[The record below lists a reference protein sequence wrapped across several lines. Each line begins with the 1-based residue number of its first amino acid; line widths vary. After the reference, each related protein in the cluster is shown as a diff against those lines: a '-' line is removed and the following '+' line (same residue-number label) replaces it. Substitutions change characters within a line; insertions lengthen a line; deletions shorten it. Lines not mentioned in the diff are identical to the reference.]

1 MAYIRKDI
9 KNLISL
15 MDRKFIVDTPLRKWI
30 KLNTYPKHNLI
41 IKTKK
46 EYRCTNCNKIFYDN
60 TPIGD
65 KTTCPKCKMKLL
77 VRLNTLKYLS
87 FYAKFCKIRVSYNK
101 LFVHRGRGYHG

>member
-30 KLNTYPKHNLI
+30 KLNIYPKHNLI

-46 EYRCTNCNKIFYDN
+46 EYRCTNCNKIFM
-60 TPIGD
+60 IIL
-65 KTTCPKCKMKLL
+65 LL
-77 VRLNTLKYLS
+77 VIKPLVLTVK
-87 FYAKFCKIRVSYNK
+87 
-101 LFVHRGRGYHG
+101 